1 VFVLHRGRG
10 WSSGSRALPSTV
22 QHNQPQQGHE
32 HRDRREQDVVDH
44 DHTRSSP
51 CAGTMPVPFHQKDH
65 APMSIILNNMNF
77 DMQNRIATLKQKS
90 PAAGGA

>member
-1 VFVLHRGRG
+1 
-10 WSSGSRALPSTV
+10 
-22 QHNQPQQGHE
+22 
-32 HRDRREQDVVDH
+32 
-44 DHTRSSP
+44 
-51 CAGTMPVPFHQKDH
+51 MPEPFHQKDH